1 MNPQTIGTYQ
11 IIGELGHGGMG
22 GVYHGRDPAIG
33 RPVAIKVIRLDAGA
47 TAEQGAELRQ
57 RLIQEASSAGQLSH
71 PGIVTI
77 YQLGEEGSDVFVV
90 MEFIKGDSLHQVL
103 GEKVPLDRTR
113 ALDMLRQIAEALDYA
128 HRSGIV
134 HRDVKPANILVR
146 EDGCIKVADFGL
158 AKMIQ
163 DHTRSLTAAGVS
175 LGSPAYMSP
184 EQVRA
189 EQIDGRSDQF
199 SLAIVA
205 FQMLTGRLPFAGD
218 SAHAVMFQIV
228 SADPL
233 AIQDA
238 CGHLPPGVTAA
249 LGKALAKNANDRYPT
264 CAAFV
269 RELAEHSAASSA
281 ASEAATVKVA
291 ALSSKPAA
299 ALSSTP
305 AAALPSTPPVT
316 LQPAPVAPSKPP
328 WLLIGI
334 LLLVL
339 ILAGGGY
346 WLSRS
351 KRGAGS
357 GSGAAA
363 SDNTPAKPDPP
374 LIKAI
379 DEGRLDDARNLIA
392 KGADV
397 NEPSQNGITALM
409 QAAIGS
415 AYLPDNVP
423 AVKML
428 LEKKAN
434 VDAQDKRGMTA
445 LHHAVAEGKA
455 DAANLLLDAKANPN
469 MKDAAGMTPLL
480 AAVEYGR
487 GPIMKTLLDRSADIE
502 IADASGTTPLMRAAE
517 GSAYAPNNAPF
528 VQALLDKGAKLE
540 VQDAAGRTALNRA
553 AMEGK
558 VDGVRLLLDK
568 KANINTRMNN
578 GSTALLNAVAYGRQP
593 VVQLL
598 LERGADVDQAN
609 SSADTPLMIAAEGAA
624 LPNNVPVLTMLIAAK
639 AKIDLLDARGRSA
652 LHRAST
658 EGKEDAVRLLL
669 EKKADVNLKAADG
682 STPLLQ
688 AVINNK
694 PGAATVLLD
703 HGADANLADAGG
715 NTPLM
720 AVAEGSYYP
729 KGQADMIALLLKHGA
744 KAELKNGN
752 GQTALDK
759 ATENKKTEAIQLL
772 QKK

>member
-11 IIGELGHGGMG
+11 ILGELGHGGMG
-22 GVYHGRDPAIG
+22 VVYHGRDPAIG
-33 RPVAIKVIRLDAGA
+33 RPVAIKVIRVDAGA
-47 TAEQGAELRQ
+47 TLEQGAELRQ

-90 MEFIKGDSLHQVL
+90 MEYIKGDSLHQIL
-103 GEKVPLDRTR
+103 GEKDVLDRPR
-113 ALDMLRQIAEALDYA
+113 ALEMLRQIAEALDYA

-238 CGHLPPGVTAA
+238 CGHLPPGVAAA

-269 RELAEHSAASSA
+269 RELAEHSAASTA
-281 ASEAATVKVA
+281 ASEASTVKVA
-291 ALSSKPAA
+291 ALPSVPA
-299 ALSSTP
+299 P
-305 AAALPSTPPVT
+305 PPS
-316 LQPAPVAPSKPP
+316 QPAPVTQSKPP
-328 WLLIGI
+328 WLLIAI

-346 WLSRS
+346 WFWHS
-351 KRGAGS
+351 KRGAASAS
-357 GSGAAA
+357 GTTAGET
-363 SDNTPAKPDPP
+363 TPAKPDPP

-379 DEGRLDDARNLIA
+379 DEGRMDDARNLIA

-397 NEPSQNGITALM
+397 NDAKENGVTALM
-409 QAAIGS
+409 QAAMGS

-434 VDAQDKRGMTA
+434 VDAQDKRGLTA
-445 LHHAVAEGKA
+445 LHHAIAEGKP
-455 DAANLLLDAKANPN
+455 DAANLLLDAKANLN
-469 MKDAAGMTPLL
+469 IKDAAGMTPLL
-480 AAVEYGR
+480 ACIEYGR
-487 GPIMKTLLDRSADIE
+487 SPIMKTLLDRGADIE
-502 IADASGTTPLMRAAE
+502 IADANGTTPLMRASE
-517 GSAYAPNNAPF
+517 GSAYMPNNAPF
-528 VQALLDKGAKLE
+528 VQALLDKGAKIE
-540 VQDAAGRTALNRA
+540 TQDNQGRTALNRA
-553 AMEGK
+553 VIEGK
-558 VDGVRLLLDK
+558 IDAARMLLDK
-568 KANINTRMNN
+568 KASINVRANN
-578 GSTALLNAVAYGRQP
+578 GATPLFNAVTYGRQP
-593 VVQLL
+593 IVQLL
-598 LERGADVDQAN
+598 IERGADVDQADAA
-609 SSADTPLMIAAEGAA
+609 ADTPLMVAAEGGAY
-624 LPNNVPVLTMLIAAK
+624 LPNNVPVMTMLIAAK
-639 AKIDLLDARGRSA
+639 AKIDLQDGRGRSA
-652 LHRAST
+652 LYRAAA

-669 EKKADVNLKAADG
+669 EKKADVNLKANDG
-682 STPLLQ
+682 STPLLES
-688 AVINNK
+688 VTYNK
-694 PGAATVLLD
+694 LAAATVLLD
-703 HGADANLADAGG
+703 RGADANMADAGG

-729 KGQADMIALLLKHGA
+729 KSQAEMINLLLKHGA
-744 KAELKNGN
+744 KMELTNSAGK
-752 GQTALDK
+752 TALDK
-759 ATENKKTEAIQLL
+759 ATESKKTEAMQLL
-772 QKK
+772 QKKL

>member
-1 MNPQTIGTYQ
+1 MNPQTIGAYQ
-11 IIGELGHGGMG
+11 IFGELGHGGMG
-22 GVYHGRDPAIG
+22 VVYHGRDPAIG
-33 RPVAIKVIRLDAGA
+33 RPVAIKVIRLDPGA

-90 MEFIKGDSLHQVL
+90 MEFVKGDSLHQIL
-103 GEKVPLDRTR
+103 GEKVPLDRSR
-113 ALDMLRQIAEALDYA
+113 ALDMLRQIADALDYA

-199 SLAIVA
+199 SLATVA

-238 CGHLPPGVTAA
+238 CGHLPPGVKET
-249 LGKALAKNANDRYPT
+249 LGKALAKSANDRYPT

-269 RELAEHSAASSA
+269 RELIEHSDASSA
-281 ASEAATVKVA
+281 ASEAPTVKVA
-291 ALSSKPAA
+291 AIPP
-299 ALSSTP
+299 TP
-305 AAALPSTPPVT
+305 APP
-316 LQPAPVAPSKPP
+316 LAHPMPVAQSKPP
-328 WLLIGI
+328 WLLIAI

-339 ILAGGGY
+339 LLAGGGY

-351 KRGAGS
+351 KRGGA
-357 GSGAAA
+357 SGAGA
-363 SDNTPAKPDPP
+363 SETTPPKPDPP

-379 DEGRLDDARNLIA
+379 DEGRMDDARNLIA
-392 KGADV
+392 KGANV
-397 NEPSQNGITALM
+397 NAAKENGVTALM
-409 QAAIGS
+409 QAAMGS

-434 VDAQDKRGMTA
+434 VDAQDKRGLTA
-445 LHHAVAEGKA
+445 LHHAIAEGKP
-455 DAANLLLDAKANPN
+455 DAANLLLDAKANLN

-480 AAVEYGR
+480 ASIEYGR
-487 GPIMKTLLDRSADIE
+487 SPLMKTLLDRGADIE
-502 IADASGTTPLMRAAE
+502 IADVNGTTPLMRASE
-517 GSAYAPNNAPF
+517 GTAYMPNNAPF
-528 VQALLDKGAKLE
+528 VQALLDKGAKIE
-540 VQDAAGRTALNRA
+540 TQDNQGRTALNRA
-553 AMEGK
+553 VIEGK
-558 VDGVRLLLDK
+558 IDAVRMLLDK
-568 KANINTRMNN
+568 KAGINVRANN
-578 GSTALLNAVAYGRQP
+578 GATPLFNAVTYGRQP
-593 VVQLL
+593 IVQLL
-598 LERGADVDQAN
+598 IERGADVDQADAAAN
-609 SSADTPLMIAAEGAA
+609 TPLMVAAEGGVY
-624 LPNNVPVLTMLIAAK
+624 LPNNVPVMNMLIGAK
-639 AKIDLLDARGRSA
+639 AKIDLQDGRGRSA
-652 LHRAST
+652 LYRAAA

-669 EKKADVNLKAADG
+669 EKKADQNLKSTDA
-682 STPLLQ
+682 STPLLA
-688 AVINNK
+688 AVTYNK
-694 PGAATVLLD
+694 LGAATVLLD
-703 HGADANLADAGG
+703 HGADANMADAGG

-729 KGQADMIALLLKHGA
+729 KSQAEMINLLLKHGA
-744 KAELKNGN
+744 KMELTNGR

-759 ATENKKTEAIQLL
+759 ATESKKTEAMQLL

>member
-11 IIGELGHGGMG
+11 ILGELGHGGMG
-22 GVYHGRDPAIG
+22 VVYHGRDPAIG
-33 RPVAIKVIRLDAGA
+33 RPVAIKVIRVDAGA
-47 TAEQGAELRQ
+47 TLEQGAELRQ

-103 GEKVPLDRTR
+103 HEKVPLDRSR

-238 CGHLPPGVTAA
+238 CGHLPPGVKEA

-269 RELAEHSAASSA
+269 RELIEHSAASTA
-281 ASEAATVKVA
+281 ASEAPTVK
-291 ALSSKPAA
+291 L
-299 ALSSTP
+299 
-305 AAALPSTPPVT
+305 AALPPTSA
-316 LQPAPVAPSKPP
+316 APVAQPMPVSQSKPP
-328 WLLIGI
+328 WLLIAI

-339 ILAGGGY
+339 LLAGGGY

-351 KRGAGS
+351 KRGGAGA
-357 GSGAAA
+357 GAAA
-363 SDNTPAKPDPP
+363 GEATPAKPDPP

-379 DEGRLDDARNLIA
+379 DEGRMDDARSLIA

-397 NEPSQNGITALM
+397 NAAKENGITALM
-409 QAAIGS
+409 QAAMGS

-434 VDAQDKRGMTA
+434 VDAQDKRGLTA
-445 LHHAVAEGKA
+445 LHHAIAEGKP
-455 DAANLLLDAKANPN
+455 DAANLLLDAKANLN

-480 AAVEYGR
+480 ASIEYGR
-487 GPIMKTLLDRSADIE
+487 SPIMKTLLDRGADIE
-502 IADASGTTPLMRAAE
+502 IADVNGTTPLMRASE
-517 GSAYAPNNAPF
+517 GTAYMPNNAPF
-528 VQALLDKGAKLE
+528 VQALLDKGAKIE
-540 VQDAAGRTALNRA
+540 TQDNQGRTALNRA
-553 AMEGK
+553 VIEGK
-558 VDGVRLLLDK
+558 IDAVRMLLDK
-568 KANINTRMNN
+568 KASINVRANN
-578 GSTALLNAVAYGRQP
+578 GATPLFNAVTYGRQP
-593 VVQLL
+593 IVQLL
-598 LERGADVDQAN
+598 IERGADVDQAD
-609 SSADTPLMIAAEGAA
+609 SAADTPLMVAAEGGAY
-624 LPNNVPVLTMLIAAK
+624 LPNNVPVMTMLIGAK
-639 AKIDLLDARGRSA
+639 AKIDLQDGRGRSA
-652 LHRAST
+652 LYRAAA

-669 EKKADVNLKAADG
+669 EKKADPNLKANDA
-682 STPLLQ
+682 STPLLE
-688 AVINNK
+688 AVTYNK
-694 PGAATVLLD
+694 LAAATVLLD
-703 HGADANLADAGG
+703 HGADANMADAGG

-729 KGQADMIALLLKHGA
+729 KSQTEMISLLLRHGA
-744 KAELKNGN
+744 KMELTNGR

-759 ATENKKTEAIQLL
+759 ATESKKTEAIQLL

>member
-1 MNPQTIGTYQ
+1 MNRQTIGTYQ
-11 IIGELGHGGMG
+11 ILGELGHGGMG
-22 GVYHGRDPAIG
+22 VVYHGRDPAIG
-33 RPVAIKVIRLDAGA
+33 RPVAIKVIRVDAGA
-47 TAEQGAELRQ
+47 TLEQGAELRQ

-90 MEFIKGDSLHQVL
+90 MEFIKGDSLHQL
-103 GEKVPLDRTR
+103 LSDKVPLDQSRG
-113 ALDMLRQIAEALDYA
+113 LEMLRQIAEALDYA
-128 HRSGIV
+128 HRAGIV

-233 AIQDA
+233 ALQDA

-269 RELAEHSAASSA
+269 RELAEHSHASTA

-291 ALSSKPAA
+291 ALAPAPAA
-299 ALSSTP
+299 QS
-305 AAALPSTPPVT
+305 
-316 LQPAPVAPSKPP
+316 APVSQSKPP
-328 WLLIGI
+328 WLLIAI

-339 ILAGGGY
+339 LLAGGGY

-351 KRGAGS
+351 KRGGAS

-363 SDNTPAKPDPP
+363 GDSTPAQPDPP

-379 DEGRLDDARNLIA
+379 DEGRMDDARNLIA

-397 NEPSQNGITALM
+397 NAANQNGVTALM

-434 VDAQDKRGMTA
+434 VDAQDKRGLTA
-445 LHHAVAEGKA
+445 LHHAVAEGKT

-487 GPIMKTLLDRSADIE
+487 SAIMKTLLERGADIE
-502 IADASGTTPLMRAAE
+502 IADATGTTPLMRAAE

-540 VQDAAGRTALNRA
+540 TQDAQGRTALNRA
-553 AMEGK
+553 AAEGK

-609 SSADTPLMIAAEGAA
+609 SSADTPLMIAAEGAS
-624 LPNNVPVLTMLIAAK
+624 LPNNVPVLTMLIGAK
-639 AKIDLLDARGRSA
+639 AKIDLLDARGRNA

-669 EKKADVNLKAADG
+669 EKKADINLKAADG
-682 STPLLQ
+682 STPLMQ
-688 AVINNK
+688 AVTNNK
-694 PGAATVLLD
+694 LGAATVLMD
-703 HGADANLADAGG
+703 HGADVNLADAGG

-729 KGQADMIALLLKHGA
+729 KGQGDMIALLLKHGA
-744 KAELKNGN
+744 KTEIKNNN
-752 GQTALDK
+752 GQTALDR
-759 ATENKKTEAIQLL
+759 ATESKKTEAIQLL